1 MVKLLTNLLR
11 IPIFVFLF
19 VLNTSFHGTLVSLC
33 APIKFVIPLSGWR
46 RFWGRVSYWISG
58 GFIITNNFLLKV
70 FYHLEWDIEGLVN
83 LRTDGTYLV
92 ISNHLS
98 LLDIPVAQ
106 GIFLKQIPFLLF
118 FIKQQLLWIPFLGQA
133 LWALEYPTMKRYSKE
148 TLKSHPE
155 LRGKDLETAK
165 LSCEKLRGHPVTIL
179 NYAEG
184 TRFTPEK
191 HARTKS
197 SFINLLK
204 PRAGGIHTVL
214 SSLGDEIT
222 SILNVTLVYPG
233 HSSPNFSD
241 LLFGRV
247 HKIVV
252 RIESLKL
259 GEGVVPSLE
268 TIRAKGG
275 SLTVRNCL
283 NELWKAKDKF
293 ISKIHS
299 DAELNAETTQ
309 PKREPFS
316 TESVGVS
323 STTPFSS
330 E

>member
-46 RFWGRVSYWISG
+46 SFWGRVSYWISG

-191 HARTKS
+191 HSRTKS

-233 HSSPNFSD
+233 HSSPNFFD

-268 TIRAKGG
+268 TIREKGG
-275 SLTVRNCL
+275 SLAVRNCL

-299 DAELNAETTQ
+299 DAELNAESTQ
-309 PKREPFS
+309 PTREPFS
-316 TESVGVS
+316 TKSVGVS

>member
-11 IPIFVFLF
+11 IPIFIFLF

-46 RFWGRVSYWISG
+46 RFWGRFSYWISG
-58 GFIITNNFLLKV
+58 GFIITNNLLLKV

-83 LRTDGTYLV
+83 LRIDGTYLV
-92 ISNHLS
+92 SSNHLS

-106 GIFLKQIPFLLF
+106 GIFLNKIPFLLF

-191 HARTKS
+191 HSRTKS

-204 PRAGGIHTVL
+204 PRTGGIHTVL
-214 SSLGDEIT
+214 NSLGDEIT

-233 HSSPNFSD
+233 HSSPNFFD

-268 TIRAKGG
+268 TIRGKGG
-275 SLTVRNCL
+275 SLAVRNCL

-299 DAELNAETTQ
+299 NAELNAETTQ
-309 PKREPFS
+309 PTREPFS
-316 TESVGVS
+316 TE
-323 STTPFSS
+323 
-330 E
+330 

>member
-19 VLNTSFHGTLVSLC
+19 VLNTTFHGTLVSLC
-33 APIKFVIPLSGWR
+33 APIKFLIPLSSWR
-46 RFWGRVSYWISG
+46 SFWCRVSYWISG

-70 FYHLEWDIEGLVN
+70 FYLIEWDIEGLGN

-92 ISNHLS
+92 ICNHLS

-148 TLKSHPE
+148 TLKIHPE

-184 TRFTPEK
+184 TRFTREK

-214 SSLGDEIT
+214 ISLGDEIT

-268 TIRAKGG
+268 TIRGKGG
-275 SLTVRNCL
+275 SLAVRNCL
-283 NELWKAKDKF
+283 NELWEAKDKF

-299 DAELNAETTQ
+299 DAELNVETTQ
-309 PKREPFS
+309 PTREPFS

>member
-46 RFWGRVSYWISG
+46 RLWGRVSYWISG
-58 GFIITNNFLLKV
+58 GFIITNNFLLNV

-118 FIKQQLLWIPFLGQA
+118 FIKQRLLWIPFLGQA

-197 SFINLLK
+197 SFINLLNPK
-204 PRAGGIHTVL
+204 AGGIHTV
-214 SSLGDEIT
+214 
-222 SILNVTLVYPG
+222 
-233 HSSPNFSD
+233 
-241 LLFGRV
+241 
-247 HKIVV
+247 
-252 RIESLKL
+252 
-259 GEGVVPSLE
+259 
-268 TIRAKGG
+268 
-275 SLTVRNCL
+275 
-283 NELWKAKDKF
+283 
-293 ISKIHS
+293 
-299 DAELNAETTQ
+299 
-309 PKREPFS
+309 
-316 TESVGVS
+316 
-323 STTPFSS
+323 
-330 E
+330 

>member
-1 MVKLLTNLLR
+1 MVKLLTHFLR
-11 IPIFVFLF
+11 IPIFIFLF

-58 GFIITNNFLLKV
+58 GFIITNNFLLKE

-191 HARTKS
+191 HSRTKS

-204 PRAGGIHTVL
+204 PRTGGIHTVL
-214 SSLGDEIT
+214 NSLGDEIT

-233 HSSPNFSD
+233 HS
-241 LLFGRV
+241 LLIFLIYCLAG
-247 HKIVV
+247 
-252 RIESLKL
+252 STKL
-259 GEGVVPSLE
+259 WL
-268 TIRAKGG
+268 
-275 SLTVRNCL
+275 
-283 NELWKAKDKF
+283 
-293 ISKIHS
+293 
-299 DAELNAETTQ
+299 ELN
-309 PKREPFS
+309 P
-316 TESVGVS
+316 
-323 STTPFSS
+323 
-330 E
+330 

>member
-58 GFIITNNFLLKV
+58 GFIITNNFLLNV

-204 PRAGGIHTVL
+204 PKAGGIHTVL
-214 SSLGDEIT
+214 SSLDDEIT

-275 SLTVRNCL
+275 SLAVRNCL

-309 PKREPFS
+309 PTREPFS

>member
-1 MVKLLTNLLR
+1 M
-11 IPIFVFLF
+11 
-19 VLNTSFHGTLVSLC
+19 
-33 APIKFVIPLSGWR
+33 IPLSGWR
-46 RFWGRVSYWISG
+46 SFWGRVSYWISG
-58 GFIITNNFLLKV
+58 GFIITNNLLLKV

-155 LRGKDLETAK
+155 VRGKDLETAK

-233 HSSPNFSD
+233 HSSPNFFD

-275 SLTVRNCL
+275 SLAVRECL

-309 PKREPFS
+309 P
-316 TESVGVS
+316 T
-323 STTPFSS
+323 
-330 E
+330 

>member
-1 MVKLLTNLLR
+1 LLR
-11 IPIFVFLF
+11 IPIFIFLF

-33 APIKFVIPLSGWR
+33 APIKFMIPLSGWR
-46 RFWGRVSYWISG
+46 SFWGRVSYWISG

-98 LLDIPVAQ
+98 LLDIPVVQ

-148 TLKSHPE
+148 TLKSLPE

-191 HARTKS
+191 HSRTKS

-204 PRAGGIHTVL
+204 PRTGGIHTVL
-214 SSLGDEIT
+214 NSLGDEIT

-259 GEGVVPSLE
+259 GEGVIPSLE

-275 SLTVRNCL
+275 SLAVRNCL

-299 DAELNAETTQ
+299 DAELNAEITQ
-309 PKREPFS
+309 PTRESFS

-323 STTPFSS
+323 NTTPFSS

>member
-1 MVKLLTNLLR
+1 MVKLLTNSLR

-58 GFIITNNFLLKV
+58 GFIITNNFLLNA

-118 FIKQQLLWIPFLGQA
+118 FIKQQLLWIPFLGQT

-184 TRFTPEK
+184 TRFTQEK

-247 HKIVV
+247 QKIVV

-268 TIRAKGG
+268 TIRGKGG
-275 SLTVRNCL
+275 SLVVRDYL
-283 NELWKAKDKF
+283 NKLWKAKDKF

-309 PKREPFS
+309 PTREPFS

-323 STTPFSS
+323 NTTPFSA